1 LKIKTKSE
9 LNILKKSLIKIPSP
23 MLKSKKQKLRKKI
36 SNSFKIQKKLEK
48 VKINTSSAN
57 QKKVMIP
64 RKTL

>member
-48 VKINTSSAN
+48 VKINTSSEN